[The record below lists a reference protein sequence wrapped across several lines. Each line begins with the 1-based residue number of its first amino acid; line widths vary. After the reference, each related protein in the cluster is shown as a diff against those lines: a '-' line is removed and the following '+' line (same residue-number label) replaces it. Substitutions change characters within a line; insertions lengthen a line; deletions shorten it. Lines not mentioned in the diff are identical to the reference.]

1 SVRMNKLSKTA
12 SIARFDTGS
21 PYYYCGGN
29 YKITDAPVDRPLGLI
44 RLSHSSRSAFEWSIL
59 ISD

>member
-1 SVRMNKLSKTA
+1 MSVRMNKLSKTA

-29 YKITDAPVDRPLGLI
+29 YKITDNALLTQHDTGQVCWDCHVNKKDI
-44 RLSHSSRSAFEWSIL
+44 F
-59 ISD
+59 